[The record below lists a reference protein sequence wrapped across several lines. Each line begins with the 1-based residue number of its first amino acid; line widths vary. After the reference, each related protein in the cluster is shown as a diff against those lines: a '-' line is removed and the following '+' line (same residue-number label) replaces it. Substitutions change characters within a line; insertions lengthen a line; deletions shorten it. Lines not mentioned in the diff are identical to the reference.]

1 MTMQLH
7 PSIKEILITQ
17 EQIEKRTQSL
27 AEQITKD
34 YADSDGRLL
43 ILSILKGSV
52 MFTGE
57 LMKYLN
63 IPCEI
68 DFMKVSSYKNGTES
82 TLALNILLDLNRT
95 DLPQLDILIVED
107 IVDTGNTLSNLA
119 NMLRARGAKSVRIC
133 TLLDKPSRRLVE
145 LTPDYCGF
153 TIPDEFVVGF
163 GLDYAEELRNLP
175 YVGVLRREIYEK

>member
-1 MTMQLH
+1 MELH
-7 PSIKEILITQ
+7 SSIQEILISQ
-17 EQIEKRTQSL
+17 QKIEQRTREL

-34 YADSDGRLL
+34 YENQSGKLL
-43 ILSILKGSV
+43 LLSILKGSV

-82 TLALNILLDLNRT
+82 TLALNILLDLNRG
-95 DLPQLDILIVED
+95 DLPELDIIIIED
-107 IVDTGNTLSNLA
+107 IIDTGNTLSNLV
-119 NMLRARGAKSVRIC
+119 NMLKARGAKSVKLC
-133 TLLDKPSRRLVE
+133 TLLDKPSRRLVD
-145 LTPDYCGF
+145 LAPDYCGF
-153 TIPDEFVVGF
+153 EIPDEFVVGF

-175 YVGVLRREIYEK
+175 YIGILKREVYSKG